1 MVTTP
6 LRSKHLHNVASWAI
20 GTQAGVP
27 GGVSMSPQACPAT
40 DRTTQTA
47 SLKSLESKFKELGNE
62 GITDSDRM
70 PEAGDDTRHGSQ
82 TVTQRTVVVAAP
94 P

>member
-20 GTQAGVP
+20 GTQVGIP
-27 GGVSMSPQACPAT
+27 GGVSMSPQACPAA

-47 SLKSLESKFKELGNE
+47 SLKGLESKFKELGNE
-62 GITDSDRM
+62 GITDSDRTM
-70 PEAGDDTRHGSQ
+70 EAGDDTRHRSQ
-82 TVTQRTVVVAAP
+82 TVTRRKMAVAAP